1 MATLILEPPLN
12 PVSAETAAETISM
25 RAWLREG
32 WAVLFSHPND
42 FVRCELEMDR
52 WLAVI
57 QRAFAGNRIRPLALA
72 SRAASAVGGWIA
84 EVSADPR
91 YVLLSEAPRNADRSF
106 DLRSGALRAQ
116 IESLGQQRFVMVVD
130 EDLYDRRTF
139 CYGTLAEVPSPLEF
153 LGWADAVRTRQPHYG
168 AWTDAGRVGGSRGR
182 APREALQY
190 SERRARA
197 STAPHSTASWNSS
210 MSDSMAS
217 FCRMSEC

>member
-1 MATLILEPPLN
+1 MLEAPPI
-12 PVSAETAAETISM
+12 PVSAEAAAETLSL

-84 EVSADPR
+84 AVSGDER
-91 YVLLSEAPRNADRSF
+91 QVFLSEEPRRTARSF

-130 EDLYDRRTF
+130 DCLYNRRTF
-139 CYGTLAEVPSPLEF
+139 SYGTLAEVPSPLEF
-153 LGWADAVRTRQPHYG
+153 LGWADGARTRQPHYG
-168 AWTDAGRVGGSRGR
+168 ALTQAAQVGGARRR
-182 APREALQY
+182 APWPALQY
-190 SERRARA
+190 
-197 STAPHSTASWNSS
+197 
-210 MSDSMAS
+210 
-217 FCRMSEC
+217 